1 MWCNLTHSFCA
12 SCVLLQAPIHQ
23 AIGSIKE
30 STHGLFNVY
39 VPARFTHDGKPYK
52 TTRKTEQDAEDALR
66 DFLSGIGPQRHS
78 TKPLS
83 YCLSTRPKRAAAVAA
98 ANVTRPCKRER
109 NCDNDI
115 AGPGRG
121 IREKVSHRTGVL
133 LDVAI
138 KTTQKLATELQ
149 QSAQTASNAVAV
161 QSEMNKLRDLMQAE
175 SRRCNAGT
183 AVNPAIAECLRKV
196 IALQCKP
203 RAGNSA
209 RTKRR
214 LKSDVK
220 TVLSQCDTSTKAE
233 VLESVLAGLGV
244 KRGEKKLVTNDKAA
258 QFIIDSLVHSLDLL
272 KARNPGRYCHN
283 DRVSRQNI
291 LAAASCKVP
300 RGYMTSVSQMLGQRR
315 SMLRKVRGMFDAYEA
330 GDRETIHDTQEA
342 SCNAY
347 PQEWADFVV
356 KMFTEQEYGFVRK
369 SERMKDDIRNPRS
382 RSDEKLYRI
391 RWRECRYQ
399 DMLLGDGENPGMLEL
414 GKREFGDGFNLSMKT
429 MYALEPFFVRKAGEE
444 TCVCVH
450 HLKWSKLIETLGRQR
465 KLLKV
470 DECKCKNV
478 TSNGHEARHLMMC
491 EREEDA
497 RFYIRECIH
506 GECDECPG
514 VGALDMCDAEEQ
526 AAEFVEFKREKWMKD
541 QLKDGSDRE
550 AYDFFKVASDFS
562 DLYAEISEYAPEILE
577 HHDLATMQDYD
588 WAETQADFP
597 RGHFTSVQD
606 FSMSYR
612 HQRRVRHQSL
622 FFQEVSSTLYGAVL
636 RFHLDDLSDDYISA
650 EEKARLR
657 AGFAKHNENPIITIT
672 IADVSADP
680 THDNAYVQNFNDKL
694 TAFAESIKAPGV
706 KWVCHHARSDGCKAQ
721 YKCAQHFYYISRQ
734 QATTGIRLDWQ
745 FSCSCHGKDLV
756 DPEMGRAK
764 AMARE
769 HENNVGDNDN
779 KSLRTT
785 AELYS
790 FLSTHFKKPTRD
802 LLLKKMRGIYKREV
816 WITQVKGEGAVNR
829 RVKQCD
835 TLDGSSKLHQ
845 FEDIGIEGFLRVRE
859 RSCHRCP
866 DCWGG
871 RSDFC
876 CCMDM
881 QHYPSE
887 LVELKPFT
895 TPSRSL
901 TRSQLS
907 KEGEEMSE
915 TVAEGDYI
923 CVEVDSLQ
931 EPWMI
936 ARVRRAAY
944 SWPESVGSQYHW
956 MGKVIPNDRVLWVQ
970 KLEGSGNVF
979 TITEKEFPVFVE
991 DVRSVKLKMT
1001 AVKTRKSSRLQGK
1014 PLERLELCSNDK
1026 AGIIASMPLTLDV
1039 STKGKIRETFF
1050 A

>member
-1 MWCNLTHSFCA
+1 
-12 SCVLLQAPIHQ
+12 
-23 AIGSIKE
+23 
-30 STHGLFNVY
+30 
-39 VPARFTHDGKPYK
+39 
-52 TTRKTEQDAEDALR
+52 
-66 DFLSGIGPQRHS
+66 
-78 TKPLS
+78 
-83 YCLSTRPKRAAAVAA
+83 
-98 ANVTRPCKRER
+98 
-109 NCDNDI
+109 
-115 AGPGRG
+115 
-121 IREKVSHRTGVL
+121 
-133 LDVAI
+133 
-138 KTTQKLATELQ
+138 
-149 QSAQTASNAVAV
+149 
-161 QSEMNKLRDLMQAE
+161 MNKLRDLLQAE

-183 AVNPAIAECLRKV
+183 AVNPA
-196 IALQCKP
+196 
-203 RAGNSA
+203 
-209 RTKRR
+209 
-214 LKSDVK
+214 
-220 TVLSQCDTSTKAE
+220 
-233 VLESVLAGLGV
+233 
-244 KRGEKKLVTNDKAA
+244 
-258 QFIIDSLVHSLDLL
+258 
-272 KARNPGRYCHN
+272 
-283 DRVSRQNI
+283 
-291 LAAASCKVP
+291 
-300 RGYMTSVSQMLGQRR
+300 
-315 SMLRKVRGMFDAYEA
+315 
-330 GDRETIHDTQEA
+330 
-342 SCNAY
+342 
-347 PQEWADFVV
+347 
-356 KMFTEQEYGFVRK
+356 
-369 SERMKDDIRNPRS
+369 
-382 RSDEKLYRI
+382 
-391 RWRECRYQ
+391 
-399 DMLLGDGENPGMLEL
+399 
-414 GKREFGDGFNLSMKT
+414 
-429 MYALEPFFVRKAGEE
+429 
-444 TCVCVH
+444 
-450 HLKWSKLIETLGRQR
+450 
-465 KLLKV
+465 
-470 DECKCKNV
+470 
-478 TSNGHEARHLMMC
+478 
-491 EREEDA
+491 
-497 RFYIRECIH
+497 
-506 GECDECPG
+506 
-514 VGALDMCDAEEQ
+514 
-526 AAEFVEFKREKWMKD
+526 
-541 QLKDGSDRE
+541 
-550 AYDFFKVASDFS
+550 
-562 DLYAEISEYAPEILE
+562 
-577 HHDLATMQDYD
+577 
-588 WAETQADFP
+588 
-597 RGHFTSVQD
+597 
-606 FSMSYR
+606 
-612 HQRRVRHQSL
+612 
-622 FFQEVSSTLYGAVL
+622 
-636 RFHLDDLSDDYISA
+636 
-650 EEKARLR
+650 
-657 AGFAKHNENPIITIT
+657 NPIITIT

-734 QATTGIRLDWQ
+734 QAATGIRMDWQ

-895 TPSRSL
+895 TPSRAL